1 MTYAIPN
8 FTIQPQMFKYLKESF
23 SPAQPKPKTP
33 LPVIRRPEDNLPPE
47 ERYALKPDRVYRV
60 FPGDKK
66 ESDVQGPCGSC
77 GGQFDGPA
85 QSHCPHC
92 HQDRPAFMRDVTD
105 EPYHA
110 LPAEKEG
117 EAPVINADEL
127 IPTFGGAEVR
137 LGKRSSAIFA
147 HGDYVSVD
155 EKSELEGVAGNTV
168 NLGWEV
174 EVNHVVAKNKLYLGG
189 RSSCQ
194 GGLVAKE
201 VRCGSECEIGSI
213 IIPDKGLLTL
223 GYATSVDTI
232 FLGPGAVITA
242 LDSCNIE
249 IDRLV
254 ILGPDCQIALGPN
267 CTINTIET
275 NSRFQLKTG
284 DNFTNETHKR
294 LKGDYNLAE
303 IISFEIAAALG
314 QR

>member
-1 MTYAIPN
+1 MTPAIPH
-8 FTIQPQMFKYLKESF
+8 FTIQPQMFKHLKESF

-47 ERYALKPDRVYRV
+47 ERYALKSDRVYRV
-60 FPGDKK
+60 FPADKK

-85 QSHCPHC
+85 QSNCPHC
-92 HQDRPAFMRDVTD
+92 HQDRLAYMRDVTD

-117 EAPVINADEL
+117 EAPVIDADEL

-147 HGDYVSVD
+147 HGDSVSVD
-155 EKSELEGVAGNTV
+155 EGSELEGAAGNTV
-168 NLGWEV
+168 DLGWEV
-174 EVNHVVAKNKLYLGG
+174 EVNHVVAKDKLNLGG
-189 RSSCQ
+189 RSTCQ
-194 GGLVAKE
+194 DLVAKE
-201 VRCGSECEIGSI
+201 VHCGTECEIGSI
-213 IIPDKGLLTL
+213 IIPDNGLLTL
-223 GYATSVDTI
+223 GFNTSVDTI
-232 FLGPGAVITA
+232 FLGPGAVIAA
-242 LDSCNIE
+242 LDSPNIE
-249 IDRLV
+249 IGRLV
-254 ILGPDCQIALGPN
+254 ILGPDCQVSLGPS
-267 CTINTIET
+267 CSIDTIET

-284 DNFTNETHKR
+284 SEFTNEIHKK

-303 IISFEIAAALG
+303 IISYIIADALG